1 MILNPKV
8 FTKVF
13 EKCIVKLSSVVGDQ
27 YSGHPKL
34 AHDVFPNEVLYI
46 LLYDAC

>member
-13 EKCIVKLSSVVGDQ
+13 EKCIVKLSSVNEDQ
-27 YSGHPKL
+27 YLGHPKL
-34 AHDVFPNEVLYI
+34 AHDVFPDEVLFI
-46 LLYDAC
+46 LLHDAC